1 MKTEIGLR
9 QRAIALHLQG
19 WNKSE
24 IARKL
29 QRSRSWVQRWIGRY
43 TCTAPNARF
52 AKQIGC
58 KCHSEEP
65 RLSLQDHS
73 RAPQTMTWC
82 YPERIK
88 NMVLQIRVEREKGKR
103 TKYQYALVSA
113 QAIYYELR
121 DLRVSPL
128 PSPRTI
134 HGWLKQAG
142 RIAKHKS
149 RKAPNPTYPDL
160 PCKAVNDVQE
170 LDFKGPF
177 YLQDHAHKYYL
188 MVLRDKM
195 SKKTALRA
203 LATKSM
209 DAILDFLVDTW
220 QRMGCPRYLKMDNC
234 LDFRGSNLYPRSPS
248 KLMRVC
254 LDLGV
259 QPVFIPLRE
268 PWRNGVVENLNGLL
282 ARFLFRTQTFETEKQ
297 LHQAVQRMETTIN
310 TTHRLPALEGKTP
323 QEFAAKAKLRYP
335 PANYEWRRRDLRL
348 LKGNV
353 TFIRFV
359 RKSGRITLT
368 AKDKFLI
375 GKKYKWQYVMA
386 NVDVAKHKLQVI
398 WQGKHIRSFDYR

>member
-1 MKTEIGLR
+1 MKTESEIR
-9 QRAIALHLQG
+9 QQAVALHLQG
-19 WNKSE
+19 WKKSE

-29 QRSRSWVQRWIGRY
+29 QRSRRWVYRWISRY
-43 TCTAPNARF
+43 TT
-52 AKQIGC
+52 
-58 KCHSEEP
+58 EP
-65 RLSLQDHS
+65 PTGILQDHS
-73 RAPQTMTWC
+73 RAPKQMSWA

-88 NMVLQIRVEREKGKR
+88 SMVLQLRAERERGKR
-103 TKYQYALVSA
+103 AKYQYALVSA

-121 DLRVSPL
+121 ELHISPL

-134 HGWLKQAG
+134 HLWLKQAG
-142 RIAKHKS
+142 RIPD
-149 RKAPNPTYPDL
+149 RKAQKPPNATYPVL

-170 LDFKGPF
+170 LDFKGPLF
-177 YLQDHAHKYYL
+177 LKDHAHKYYL
-188 MVLRDKM
+188 MVLRDKV

-209 DAILDFLVDTW
+209 DAILDFLVDAW
-220 QRMGCPRYLKMDNC
+220 QRMGCPKRLKMDNC

-254 LDLGV
+254 LDLGI

-282 ARFLFRTQTFETEKQ
+282 ARFLFRTHSFQTEKQ
-297 LHQAVQRMETTIN
+297 LHQAVQRMETTLN
-310 TTHRLPALEGKTP
+310 TMHRLPALEGKTP
-323 QEFAAKAKLRYP
+323 QEFAASASLRYP
-335 PANYEWRRRDLRL
+335 PAHYDWRTRNLQL
-348 LKGNV
+348 LKGKV

-375 GKKYKWQYVMA
+375 GKKYKWQYVLA
-386 NVDVAKHKLQVI
+386 NVDVAKRKLLVI
-398 WQGKHIRSFDYR
+398 CQGKQVRSFDYR

>member
-1 MKTEIGLR
+1 MKTESKIR
-9 QRAIALHLQG
+9 QQAVALHLQG
-19 WNKSE
+19 WKKSE
-24 IARKL
+24 IARKM
-29 QRSRSWVQRWIGRY
+29 QRSRRWVHRWISRY
-43 TCTAPNARF
+43 EAESPT
-52 AKQIGC
+52 
-58 KCHSEEP
+58 E
-65 RLSLQDHS
+65 SLRDHS
-73 RAPQTMTWC
+73 RAPKQIGWA

-88 NMVLQIRVEREKGKR
+88 RMVLQIREERERGKR
-103 TKYQYALVSA
+103 AKYQYALVSA

-121 DLRVSPL
+121 ELHVSPL

-134 HGWLKQAG
+134 HRWLKRAG
-142 RIAKHKS
+142 QIRERKS
-149 RKAPNPTYPDL
+149 RKAPNPTYPVL
-160 PCKAVNDVQE
+160 FCKAVNDVQE

-177 YLQDHAHKYYL
+177 YLQDRSHKYYL
-188 MVLRDKM
+188 VVLRDKV

-209 DAILDFLVDTW
+209 DTILDFLVSAW
-220 QRMGCPRYLKMDNC
+220 QKMGCPKRLQMDNC

-282 ARFLFRTQTFETEKQ
+282 ARFLLRMRTFETEKQ

-310 TTHRLPALEGKTP
+310 TTHRLPALQGKTP
-323 QEFAAKAKLRYP
+323 QEFAANARLRYP
-335 PANYEWRRRDLRL
+335 PDNYEWRMRDLRL
-348 LKGNV
+348 VKGKV

-368 AKDKFLI
+368 VKDKFLI

-386 NVDVAKHKLQVI
+386 SVDVAKKRLYVI
-398 WQGKHIRSFDYR
+398 AQGNHLKSFDYR

>member
-1 MKTEIGLR
+1 MKTELKVR
-9 QRAIALHLQG
+9 QHAIALHLQG

-24 IARKL
+24 IARKV
-29 QRSRSWVQRWIGRY
+29 QRSRRWVQRWIGRY
-43 TCTAPNARF
+43 EPEAP
-52 AKQIGC
+52 AKG
-58 KCHSEEP
+58 
-65 RLSLQDHS
+65 LQDHS
-73 RAPQTMTWC
+73 RAPQHIRWA

-88 NMVLQIRVEREKGKR
+88 RMAIQIRIERECGKQA
-103 TKYQYALVSA
+103 KYQYALVSA
-113 QAIYYELR
+113 QAIYYEMRELGI
-121 DLRVSPL
+121 SPL
-128 PSPRTI
+128 PTPDTI
-134 HGWLKQAG
+134 HLWLKQAG
-142 RIAKHKS
+142 RIRERKS
-149 RKAPNPTYPDL
+149 RKAPNPSYPEL
-160 PCKAVNDVQE
+160 PCRAVNDVQE

-177 YLQDHAHKYYL
+177 YLQDHSHKYYL

-209 DAILDFLVDTW
+209 DAILDFLVSAW
-220 QRMGCPRYLKMDNC
+220 QKIGCPKRLKMDNC

-282 ARFLFRTQTFETEKQ
+282 NRFLFRLQTFETEKQ
-297 LHQAVQRMETTIN
+297 LHKAVQRMETTIN
-310 TTHRLPALEGKTP
+310 TSHRLPVLEGKTP
-323 QEFAAKAKLRYP
+323 QEFAATARLRYP
-335 PANYEWRRRDLRL
+335 PNNYDWRMRDLRL
-348 LKGNV
+348 LKGKV

-359 RKSGRITLT
+359 RTSGRITVT

-386 NVDVAKHKLQVI
+386 NVDVAKRKLLVTC
-398 WQGKHIRSFDYR
+398 QGKQVRSFDYR

>member
-1 MKTEIGLR
+1 MKTELKVR
-9 QRAIALHLQG
+9 QQAIALYLQG

-29 QRSRSWVQRWIGRY
+29 KRSRRWVQRWIGRY
-43 TCTAPNARF
+43 EAEAPTT
-52 AKQIGC
+52 
-58 KCHSEEP
+58 
-65 RLSLQDHS
+65 SLQDHS
-73 RAPQTMTWC
+73 RAPKHIHSS

-88 NMVLQIRVEREKGKR
+88 RLAIQIRLEREKGKR
-103 TKYQYALVSA
+103 AKYQYALVSA
-113 QAIYYELR
+113 QAIYYEMRELGI
-121 DLRVSPL
+121 SPL
-128 PSPRTI
+128 PTSDTI
-134 HGWLKQAG
+134 HLWLKQAG
-142 RIAKHKS
+142 RIRERKS
-149 RKAPNPTYPDL
+149 RKEPNPTYPIL

-177 YLQDHAHKYYL
+177 YLKDHSHKYYL
-188 MVLRDKM
+188 VVLRDKL

-203 LATKSM
+203 LANKSM
-209 DAILDFLVDTW
+209 EAILDFLMSAW
-220 QRMGCPRYLKMDNC
+220 QTMGCPKRLKMDNC

-254 LDLGV
+254 LDLGI

-282 ARFLFRTQTFETEKQ
+282 ARFLLRLQTFETERQ
-297 LHQAVQRMETTIN
+297 LHKAVQRLETAIN
-310 TTHRLPALEGKTP
+310 TTHRLPALQGKTP
-323 QEFAAKAKLRYP
+323 QEFAANARRRYP
-335 PANYEWRRRDLRL
+335 PANYDWRTRSLQL

-359 RKSGRITLT
+359 RKSGRITVT

-386 NVDVAKHKLQVI
+386 NVDVAKKRLHVI
-398 WQGKHIRSFDYR
+398 CQGKHIRSFDYQ

>member
-1 MKTEIGLR
+1 MKTEIALR
-9 QRAIALHLQG
+9 QRAIALYLQG

-24 IARKL
+24 IARKV
-29 QRSRSWVQRWIGRY
+29 QRSRRWVQRWIGRY
-43 TCTAPNARF
+43 KPETPTV
-52 AKQIGC
+52 
-58 KCHSEEP
+58 
-65 RLSLQDHS
+65 SLQDHS
-73 RAPQTMTWC
+73 RAPKHIPWA

-88 NMVLQIRVEREKGKR
+88 KMVLQMRVARERGR
-103 TKYQYALVSA
+103 RGKYQYALVSA

-121 DLRVSPL
+121 ELGISPL
-128 PSPRTI
+128 PTPDTI
-134 HGWLKQAG
+134 HLWLKQAG
-142 RIAKHKS
+142 QIRERKV
-149 RKAPNPTYPDL
+149 RKAPNPTYPVL

-188 MVLRDKM
+188 MVLRDKW

-209 DAILDFLVDTW
+209 DAILDFLMSAW

-282 ARFLFRTQTFETEKQ
+282 ARFLFRTHTFENEKQ
-297 LHQAVQRMETTIN
+297 LHQAVQRMQTTIN

-323 QEFAAKAKLRYP
+323 QEFAATASLRYP
-335 PANYEWRRRDLRL
+335 PAHYDWRTRDLQL
-348 LKGNV
+348 VKGKV

-375 GKKYKWQYVMA
+375 GKKYKRQYVLA
-386 NVDVAKHKLQVI
+386 NVDVAKKRLHVI
-398 WQGKHIRSFDYR
+398 WQGKHLRSFDYH